1 MPPMPPMGPGGRK
14 PGGPHGARLTMEKPK
29 DAKNTLKKL
38 ISYIGRNRYLFF
50 ALIGVMLIITL
61 LNLAAPSIQQIAI
74 DCITLTKKKTSVDFG
89 ALGKTLIGLGAV
101 YLLSSVFTYM
111 QGIFSAKLSQY
122 TVKTMRKD
130 LFSSLVRLPIKY
142 LDTHSHGDIM
152 SRMTNDVENIST
164 TISQS
169 IGSLISG
176 VLTIVGTVVI
186 MLLYSPLLTLISLST
201 VFLTIFVSGVLT
213 KYMKKYFIK
222 QQVLLGEING
232 EVEEM
237 VVGYRTVVSYGK
249 EQDAVDKFEKMS
261 NNLKKCGIKAQIFGG
276 VMGPCMNLISNFGF
290 ILIAAFGGWFAI
302 KGVITVGTIQ
312 AFILYSK
319 QFSRPIN
326 EIANQFANIQTAIAG
341 AERIFEV
348 MDADKETDEGKA
360 DFEVEN
366 VKGDIDFKHI
376 DFSYV
381 PEKQVLKDLDLE
393 VKAGQKIAIV
403 GATGSGKTTIVN
415 LLTRFYPVDS
425 GEITIDGQSIYD
437 IPKDKLR
444 RSIAIVLQDTVLFK
458 DTIEENIR
466 YGRENA
472 VYAGTVST
480 AKLIEENIRY
490 GRENATLDEI
500 KAAAKFANADEF
512 IERLSE
518 GYDTVLAE
526 GGSNLSQGQRQ
537 LLSIAR
543 AVLADPKILILDEA
557 TSSVDT
563 RTEMHIQSAMVALM
577 KNRTSLII
585 AHRLST
591 IRDADKIVVIDG
603 GRVAEQG
610 SHEELIAAKGCY
622 YRLYQTQFS
631 GVKT

>member
-38 ISYIGRNRYLFF
+38 IGYIGRNRYLFF

-89 ALGKTLIGLGAV
+89 ALGKTLIGLVAV

-169 IGSLISG
+169 IGSLI
-176 VLTIVGTVVI
+176 
-186 MLLYSPLLTLISLST
+186 
-201 VFLTIFVSGVLT
+201 SGVLT

-302 KGVITVGTIQ
+302 KDFITVGTIQ

-366 VKGDIDFKHI
+366 VKGDINFKHI

-458 DTIEENIR
+458 DT
-466 YGRENA
+466 
-472 VYAGTVST
+472 
-480 AKLIEENIRY
+480 IEENIRY

>member
-38 ISYIGRNRYLFF
+38 IGYIGRNRYLFF

-74 DCITLTKKKTSVDFG
+74 DCITLTKKKTSVDFS

-302 KGVITVGTIQ
+302 KGFITVGTIQ

-326 EIANQFANIQTAIAG
+326 EIANQFANIQTAIG

-366 VKGDIDFKHI
+366 VKGDINFKHI
-376 DFSYV
+376 NFSYV

-458 DTIEENIR
+458 DT
-466 YGRENA
+466 
-472 VYAGTVST
+472 
-480 AKLIEENIRY
+480 IEENIRY

>member
-14 PGGPHGARLTMEKPK
+14 PGGPHGARLTMERPK

-38 ISYIGRNRYLFF
+38 IGYIGRNRYLFF

-74 DCITLTKKKTSVDFG
+74 DCITLTKKKTSVDFS

-302 KGVITVGTIQ
+302 KGFITVGTIQ

-472 VYAGTVST
+472 
-480 AKLIEENIRY
+480 
-490 GRENATLDEI
+490 TLDEI
-500 KAAAKFANADEF
+500 KAAKFANADEF
-512 IERLSE
+512 IERLPE

>member
-38 ISYIGRNRYLFF
+38 IGYIGRNRYLFF

-74 DCITLTKKKTSVDFG
+74 DCITLTKKKTSVDFSS
-89 ALGKTLIGLGAV
+89 LGKTLIGLGAV

-302 KGVITVGTIQ
+302 KGFITVGTIQ

-472 VYAGTVST
+472 T
-480 AKLIEENIRY
+480 I
-490 GRENATLDEI
+490 DEI
-500 KAAAKFANADEF
+500 KAAKFANADEF
-512 IERLSE
+512 IERLPE

>member
-38 ISYIGRNRYLFF
+38 IGYIGRNRYLFF

-74 DCITLTKKKTSVDFG
+74 DCITLTKKKTSVDFS

-302 KGVITVGTIQ
+302 KGFITVGTIQ

-366 VKGDIDFKHI
+366 VKGDISFKHI

-472 VYAGTVST
+472 
-480 AKLIEENIRY
+480 
-490 GRENATLDEI
+490 TLDEI
-500 KAAAKFANADEF
+500 KAAKFANADEF
-512 IERLSE
+512 IERLPE

>member
-38 ISYIGRNRYLFF
+38 IGYIGRNRYLFF

-89 ALGKTLIGLGAV
+89 ALGKTLIG
-101 YLLSSVFTYM
+101 
-111 QGIFSAKLSQY
+111 
-122 TVKTMRKD
+122 
-130 LFSSLVRLPIKY
+130 PIKY

-302 KGVITVGTIQ
+302 KGFITVGTIQ

-472 VYAGTVST
+472 
-480 AKLIEENIRY
+480 
-490 GRENATLDEI
+490 TLDEI

-512 IERLSE
+512 IERLTE

-591 IRDADKIVVIDG
+591 IRDADKIVVIDS

>member
-38 ISYIGRNRYLFF
+38 IGYIGRNRYLFF

-89 ALGKTLIGLGAV
+89 SLGKTLIGLGAV

-186 MLLYSPLLTLISLST
+186 MLLTLISLST

-302 KGVITVGTIQ
+302 KDFITVGTIQ

-472 VYAGTVST
+472 
-480 AKLIEENIRY
+480 
-490 GRENATLDEI
+490 TLDEI

-512 IERLSE
+512 IERLPE

>member
-38 ISYIGRNRYLFF
+38 IGYIGRNRYLFF

-74 DCITLTKKKTSVDFG
+74 DCITLTKKKTSVDFS

-176 VLTIVGTVVI
+176 VGTVVI

-302 KGVITVGTIQ
+302 KGFITVGTIQ

-366 VKGDIDFKHI
+366 VKGDISFKHI

-458 DTIEENIR
+458 DT
-466 YGRENA
+466 
-472 VYAGTVST
+472 
-480 AKLIEENIRY
+480 IEENIRY

>member
-38 ISYIGRNRYLFF
+38 IGYIGRNRYLFF

-89 ALGKTLIGLGAV
+89 ALGETLIGLGAV

-169 IGSLISG
+169 IG
-176 VLTIVGTVVI
+176 GTVVI

-302 KGVITVGTIQ
+302 KGFITVGTIQ

-366 VKGDIDFKHI
+366 VKGDINFKHI

-472 VYAGTVST
+472 
-480 AKLIEENIRY
+480 
-490 GRENATLDEI
+490 TLDEI

-563 RTEMHIQSAMVALM
+563 RTEMHIQSTMVALM

>member
-1 MPPMPPMGPGGRK
+1 
-14 PGGPHGARLTMEKPK
+14 
-29 DAKNTLKKL
+29 
-38 ISYIGRNRYLFF
+38 
-50 ALIGVMLIITL
+50 MLIITL

-89 ALGKTLIGLGAV
+89 ALGRTLIGLGAV
-101 YLLSSVFTYM
+101 YLLSSLFTYM
-111 QGIFSAKLSQY
+111 QGIFSAKLSQF
-122 TVKTMRKD
+122 TVRTMRKD

-261 NNLKKCGIKAQIFGG
+261 NDLKKCGIKAQIFGG

-302 KGVITVGTIQ
+302 KGIITVGTIQ

-348 MDADKETDEGKA
+348 MDADKETDEGTA

-366 VKGDIDFKHI
+366 VKGDISFKHI

-381 PEKQVLKDLDLE
+381 PEKQVLKDLELE

-425 GEITIDGQSIYD
+425 GEITVDGQSIYD

-458 DTIEENIR
+458 DTIEQ
-466 YGRENA
+466 
-472 VYAGTVST
+472 
-480 AKLIEENIRY
+480 NIRY

-500 KAAAKFANADEF
+500 KAAARFANADEF
-512 IERLSE
+512 IERLPD

-603 GRVAEQG
+603 GQVVEEG
-610 SHEELIAAKGCY
+610 SHEQLLAAKGCY

>member
-38 ISYIGRNRYLFF
+38 IGYIGRNRYLFF

-302 KGVITVGTIQ
+302 KGFITVGTIQ

-381 PEKQVLKDLDLE
+381 PEKQVLKDLE

-458 DTIEENIR
+458 DT
-466 YGRENA
+466 
-472 VYAGTVST
+472 
-480 AKLIEENIRY
+480 IEENIRY